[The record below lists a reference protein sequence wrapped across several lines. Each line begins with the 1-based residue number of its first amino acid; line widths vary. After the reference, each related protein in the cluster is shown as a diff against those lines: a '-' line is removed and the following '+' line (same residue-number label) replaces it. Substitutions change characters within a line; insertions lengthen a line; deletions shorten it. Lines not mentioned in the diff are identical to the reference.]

1 MAAQECRD
9 PGDPDAAVR
18 DVGGLHGDDLLTGD
32 STASV
37 REQSGGVDSAEKG
50 GWRITFG
57 CAAAPALPGN
67 GVIELFSPEG
77 SQDESGPLLAFLAE
91 TCTLHSKTVV

>member
-32 STASV
+32 STAAV

-50 GWRITFG
+50 G
-57 CAAAPALPGN
+57 
-67 GVIELFSPEG
+67 
-77 SQDESGPLLAFLAE
+77 
-91 TCTLHSKTVV
+91 

>member
-37 REQSGGVDSAEKG
+37 REQSGGVDSAEKRWPARNCRVCTG
-50 GWRITFG
+50 SCASGEWR
-57 CAAAPALPGN
+57 
-67 GVIELFSPEG
+67 
-77 SQDESGPLLAFLAE
+77 
-91 TCTLHSKTVV
+91 H